1 MQYQVPQFIDIED
14 KIIGPLTLKQFGYV
28 AGGAF
33 AVGMLYFVFKLWVVI
48 FFGLP
53 IMALALALAFVKI
66 NNRPFIFFVKS
77 FVMFNINPQLY
88 LWQKVRETPKA
99 APKAAPILE
108 QTIVSAERLSERK
121 LHELA
126 ASLDVGSTSEVN

>member
-28 AGGAF
+28 AGAAF
-33 AVGMLYFVFKLWVVI
+33 AVGMMYFFFKLWVVI

-53 IMALALALAFVKI
+53 IVALALALAFVKV

-77 FVMFNINPQLY
+77 FIMFNIKPQLY
-88 LWQKVRETPKA
+88 LWQKIRETPKA
-99 APKAAPILE
+99 APKAAPVAAQPTAVE
-108 QTIVSAERLSERK
+108 ERLSAAK
-121 LHELA
+121 LRELA
-126 ASLDVGSTSEVN
+126 ASLDVGSQEPEI

>member
-14 KIIGPLTLKQFGYV
+14 KIIGPFTLKQFGYV

-33 AVGMLYFVFKLWVVI
+33 AVGMLYFFFKLWVVI
-48 FFGLP
+48 FFGVP
-53 IMALALALAFVKI
+53 IMALAVALAFVKV

-77 FVMFNINPQLY
+77 FVMFNIKPQLY

-99 APKAAPILE
+99 APKAAPAAAQPIAVE
-108 QTIVSAERLSERK
+108 ERLSAEK
-121 LHELA
+121 LRELA
-126 ASLDVGSTSEVN
+126 ASLDVGQREAS